1 MANKIIVKKTTGSI
15 SNHQHL
21 FIKLILAVLVDLVV
35 LGLFNEFW
43 GYVIIDS
50 FSIALIAAF
59 LLQVL
64 LKLTLIFEHRVA
76 AYFNKKTG
84 TLPKVMRFISA
95 WAILFVSKL
104 IILEA
109 INYAFGDHVLFLG
122 PYHGIIAFIV
132 VVITILVAEGIISK
146 LYKSLA

>member
-1 MANKIIVKKTTGSI
+1 MVKKTTGSI
-15 SNHQHL
+15 SNHQYF
-21 FIKLILAVLVDLVV
+21 FIKFTLAVLVDLVV
-35 LGLFNEFW
+35 LGLFSEFW
-43 GYVIIDS
+43 EYVALDS
-50 FSIALIAAF
+50 FGIALITAL

-64 LKLTLIFEHRVA
+64 LKLTLVLEHKVA
-76 AYFNKKTG
+76 AYFNTKSG

-132 VVITILVAEGIISK
+132 VVIAILLAEEVISK